1 MLKSM
6 LSAFLMYSR
15 IPVPQVEW
23 KEENRRYS
31 LCFFPLIGVVQGII
45 FTLWRILCT
54 KLNFGEI
61 LFSCVAVF
69 IPVLVNGGIHL
80 DGFCDTSDMLASY
93 GDKEKRLKILSDS
106 HIGAFAGIRL
116 AVYFILQIGI
126 YSEVK
131 NIKLSVII
139 SLTFV
144 LSRILSS
151 FGAVTFR
158 CAKKSGSLQDFVR
171 PSHKK
176 ISLVILSA
184 WLLVCVSGFVI
195 TSLKIGI
202 CAVILATSVFVYYR
216 YKFYKEIGGI
226 TGDTAG
232 WFLQV
237 CELVTAF
244 SILIDN

>member
-1 MLKSM
+1 MLKSL

-23 KEENRRYS
+23 KEENRRYALS
-31 LCFFPLIGVVQGII
+31 FFPLVGAVQGGI
-45 FTLWRILCT
+45 FILWRILCSY
-54 KLNFGEI
+54 LGMGDIF
-61 LFSCVAVF
+61 FSCVGAV
-69 IPVLVNGGIHL
+69 IPVMVTGGIHI

-93 GDKEKRLKILSDS
+93 GDKDKRLKIMSDS
-106 HIGAFAGIRL
+106 HIGAFAAIRL

-131 NIKLSVII
+131 NLKSALVI

-144 LSRILSS
+144 LSRTLSG
-151 FGAVTFR
+151 FCAITFKS
-158 CAKKSGSLQDFVR
+158 AKKDGALQAFVK
-171 PSHKK
+171 PSHRK
-176 ISLVILSA
+176 ISLVILA
-184 WLLVCVSGFVI
+184 VWLVLCVAALVLINPKS
-195 TSLKIGI
+195 GI
-202 CAVILATSVFVYYR
+202 CVILSAVLVMMYYR
-216 YKFYKEIGGI
+216 FKFYKEIGGI

-244 SILIDN
+244 AALV